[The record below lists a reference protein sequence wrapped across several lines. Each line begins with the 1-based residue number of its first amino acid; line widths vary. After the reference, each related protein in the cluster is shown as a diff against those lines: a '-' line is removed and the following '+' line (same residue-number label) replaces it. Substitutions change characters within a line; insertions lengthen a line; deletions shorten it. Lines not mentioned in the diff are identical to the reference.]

1 MWRRNL
7 EELGVDMPSQQ
18 LDEVIISKAII
29 ETYTKKLV
37 DNLRLDVA
45 IAGGGPAGLFAA
57 YKLAQKGHKVALF
70 ERKLSFG
77 GGMWGGGIGFNIIVV
92 QESGKAILDELE
104 IRTEQYAPGYYTA
117 NAVES
122 VGALIVSAT
131 RAGATLY
138 NLMSVE
144 DVMIK
149 DGKICGVVIN
159 NSAIETA
166 GLHVDP
172 ISIAAKFVIE
182 ATGHPLEVLKKV
194 QAKCDVRLETPS
206 GKIEGERSMNAE
218 LAEKVIED
226 NTIEIAPGLYVAGM
240 AANAAM
246 GSFRIGPIFGGM
258 LLSGKKVAEDID
270 ARLRK
275 GA

>member
-1 MWRRNL
+1 
-7 EELGVDMPSQQ
+7 MPSQQ

-246 GSFRIGPIFGGM
+246 GSFRMGPIFGGM

>member
-1 MWRRNL
+1 MS
-7 EELGVDMPSQQ
+7 SQK
-18 LDEVIISKAII
+18 LDEVVISKAII
-29 ETYTKKLV
+29 ETYTKKFLE
-37 DNLRLDVA
+37 NLSLDVA

-70 ERKLSFG
+70 ERKLSIG
-77 GGMWGGGIGFNIIVV
+77 GGMWGGGIGLNIIVV
-92 QESGKAILDELE
+92 QDSGKAILDELE
-104 IRTEQYAPGYYTA
+104 IRTDQYAPGYYTA

-122 VGALIVSAT
+122 VGGLIVSAV
-131 RAGATLY
+131 RAGAALY

-149 DGKICGVVIN
+149 DARICGVVIN

-172 ISIAAKFVIE
+172 ITVAAKYTIE

-194 QAKCDVRLETPS
+194 EDKCNIRPNTPS
-206 GKIEGERSMNAE
+206 GKIEGERSMNADM
-218 LAEKVIED
+218 AENVIED
-226 NTIEIAPGLYVAGM
+226 NTIEIAPGLFVAGM

-246 GSFRIGPIFGGM
+246 GSHRMGPIFGGM
-258 LLSGKKVAEDID
+258 LRSGKKAAEEID
-270 ARLRK
+270 ARLR
-275 GA
+275 GEM

>member
-1 MWRRNL
+1 MS
-7 EELGVDMPSQQ
+7 SQK

-29 ETYTKKLV
+29 ETYSKKLL

-57 YKLAQKGHKVALF
+57 YKLAEKGHKVALF
-70 ERKLSFG
+70 ERKLSVG

-92 QESGKAILDELE
+92 QERGKAILDELNV
-104 IRTEQYAPGYYTA
+104 RTKEYAPGYYTA
-117 NAVES
+117 EAVEM
-122 VGALIVSAT
+122 VGALITSAA
-131 RAGATLY
+131 RAGATIY
-138 NLMSVE
+138 NLLSVE
-144 DVMIK
+144 DVLIN
-149 DGKICGVVIN
+149 DGRICGVVIN

-172 ISIAAKFVIE
+172 ISIAAKYVIE

-194 QAKCDVRLETPS
+194 QEKCDIRLNTPS

-218 LAEKVIED
+218 QAEKVIEG
-226 NTIEIAPGLYVAGM
+226 NTIEIAPGLFVAGM

-246 GSFRIGPIFGGM
+246 GSFRMGPIFGGM
-258 LLSGKKVAEDID
+258 LLSGKRVAEEID
-270 ARLRK
+270 TRLRQSD
-275 GA
+275 